1 MTPAGFKY
9 AEQIVGEYLNRVKT
23 SMGVSEGGD
32 GWMDR
37 RKERKNEGRKGGRK
51 EGKIIR
57 LEDNKN
63 SYCHINQFSYE
74 QMSVIC
80 MLGVHTRV
88 CAADMMKELSNLR
101 CSI

>member
-1 MTPAGFKY
+1 M
-9 AEQIVGEYLNRVKT
+9 
-23 SMGVSEGGD
+23 D
-32 GWMDR
+32 GWI
-37 RKERKNEGRKGGRK
+37 EGRNEKTKEGREEGRK
-51 EGKIIR
+51 EGQIIR
-57 LEDNKN
+57 LEDNQN